1 MPPSPAS
8 VVSAHLPGA
17 TDAGLGPYAVAAP
30 VAPCLGRPTRGRRRG
45 REAPPPLV
53 RLAGLLPAREPS
65 EGLLALDGLVF
76 ACVFAG
82 LVLPARPVLLRFA
95 IALVGSAWRLG
106 ALVAGGIVAIPR
118 TSRSGCWRVG
128 GRWTRGQRRPTPR
141 PRCGDR
147 RAGLGV
153 LCDQAESGPDEGPH
167 QRAHDHQNLAA
178 TAKRSVHRASKIE
191 HNPDNVAN
199 VRRGQTLGA

>member
-1 MPPSPAS
+1 MPPSPAW

-17 TDAGLGPYAVAAP
+17 TEADLGPQAVAAP

-53 RLAGLLPAREPS
+53 RPAGLLPAREPS
-65 EGLLALDGLVF
+65 EGLLALAGLVF
-76 ACVFAG
+76 AFVFAG

-95 IALVGSAWRLG
+95 IALSRVGLAARR
-106 ALVAGGIVAIPR
+106 AGCRRNRCHSR

-178 TAKRSVHRASKIE
+178 TAKRSVHRASKID